1 MIPSFVDVA
10 NSVVSILVR
19 DKSFINNSHLASH
32 RVKQTKLAV
41 AAPDSGKVY
50 VTHTSKVVADS
61 SFSRVEAEDYT
72 STSASKMVLST
83 GTEFKLIVN
92 IDPDSMI
99 AAKQDSEVPT
109 PTVFQ
114 STTTWS

>member
-10 NSVVSILVR
+10 NSVVSILVK
-19 DKSFINNSHLASH
+19 DKSSINNSHTASH
-32 RVKQTKLAV
+32 SLKRVKLTV

-72 STSASKMVLST
+72 STSVSKMVLST

-92 IDPDSMI
+92 IDPASTV
-99 AAKQDSEVPT
+99 AAKQDSEIPT